1 MKAKDTVVKT
11 QKWPRYTAHQLNYML
26 GMRNFEDGVRLTRH
40 GRHEKRCVKSWKNEK
55 GVRVWNFTPS
65 RHLTN
70 VLGDPWDTQTGESLL
85 KKGLIEPWFTVTH
98 DGGHDAPDGNYRYAR
113 GEVIQFYR
121 LTALGRE
128 ICLN

>member
-11 QKWPRYTAHQLNYML
+11 QKWPRYTGHQLNYMF
-26 GMRNFEDGVRLTRH
+26 GMLKSEDSNRLIINS
-40 GRHEKRCVKSWKNEK
+40 KRYAKSWKNEK

-113 GEVIQFYR
+113 GKVIQFYR

>member
-1 MKAKDTVVKT
+1 MKAKETVVKT
-11 QKWPRYTAHQLNYML
+11 QKWPRYTGHQLNYML
-26 GMRNFEDGVRLTRH
+26 GMLKSEDSNRLIINSNRYA
-40 GRHEKRCVKSWKNEK
+40 KSWKNSK

-85 KKGLIEPWFTVTH
+85 KKGLIEPWFTVSH
-98 DGGHDAPDGNYRYAR
+98 DGGYDAPDGNYRYAR

-121 LTALGRE
+121 LTDLGRE

>member
-1 MKAKDTVVKT
+1 MKAKETVVKT
-11 QKWPRYTAHQLNYML
+11 QKWPRYTGHQLKYMF
-26 GMRNFEDGVRLTRH
+26 GMRNFEDGNHLSL
-40 GRHEKRCVKSWKNEK
+40 HEKRCVKSWKNEK
-55 GVRVWNFTPS
+55 GVRVWNFSPS

-98 DGGHDAPDGNYRYAR
+98 DGGYDAPDGNYRYAR
-113 GEVIQFYR
+113 GQVIQFYR

>member
-11 QKWPRYTAHQLNYML
+11 QKWPRYTGHQLNYMF
-26 GMRNFEDGVRLTRH
+26 GMLKSEDSNRLIINS
-40 GRHEKRCVKSWKNEK
+40 KRYAKSWKNEK